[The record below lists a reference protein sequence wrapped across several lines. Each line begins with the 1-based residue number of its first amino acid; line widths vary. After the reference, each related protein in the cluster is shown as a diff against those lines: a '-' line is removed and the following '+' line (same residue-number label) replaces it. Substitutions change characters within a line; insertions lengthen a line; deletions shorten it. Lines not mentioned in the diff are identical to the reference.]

1 MTENDSVCSA
11 AQAKQLRKELGG
23 NKVIHSSSIPKH
35 GHNYFVKNN
44 SPTFLNLLIEHIEF
58 KKQVSSPTTTPVP
71 ETPAPTDD
79 TFVDEPIPEMT
90 TPTPTNDTVVVE
102 PIPETTTPTPTSD
115 TVVVEPIPETTTP
128 KPTPTPTNDTA
139 VFEPVSDTQKVEVIA
154 ETSANTDTGKTAP
167 EEL

>member
-102 PIPETTTPTPTSD
+102 PIPETTTP
-115 TVVVEPIPETTTP
+115 

>member
-1 MTENDSVCSA
+1 VTENDSVCSA

-102 PIPETTTPTPTSD
+102 PIPETTTP
-115 TVVVEPIPETTTP
+115 